1 LTCSIRAKINIE
13 HFSELVGK
21 PAHEVAAYIVSED
34 ITTIDYKGSFY
45 FILFYRFCIFGLKP
59 VILTHNAAMTFD

>member
-1 LTCSIRAKINIE
+1 MLNLSQNQHRT
-13 HFSELVGK
+13 FSELVGK
-21 PAHEVAAYIVSED
+21 PAHGVTAYIVSED
-34 ITTIDYKGSFY
+34 KTTSGYNGSFY